1 MQRYTYSATCSI
13 FDVIL
18 FYIFLY
24 IFKFTRYFSSD
35 ERAALVRKN
44 QELQRRI
51 EGLKQEITLLDYQ
64 QRLVSL
70 F

>member
-13 FDVIL
+13 VDVIL

-35 ERAALVRKN
+35 ERAALIRKN
-44 QELQRRI
+44 GELQRRI
-51 EGLKQEITLLDYQ
+51 EGLPQEMMRLASKM
-64 QRLVSL
+64 LVSL